1 MLVPGLLSHVPDCVL
16 ILQTESRQV
25 ITERRDCAVGSP
37 SRACSRRCLLVW
49 VCRGEKAEM
58 ARPVCPGPAV
68 VHLVDPIKPTGR
80 DETAQAEPEL
90 MRRVSSPVLWSRRS
104 LLDTPRMSPPVRS
117 SSGNGSMI
125 PSVRCFMKRVDGG
138 ANVERDASIGVG
150 QSNGRRG
157 HEDEGESVLFL
168 QLWEPP
174 AIAIGVATEKA
185 GSKSSDLEV
194 GTLSRDR
201 R

>member
-1 MLVPGLLSHVPDCVL
+1 
-16 ILQTESRQV
+16 
-25 ITERRDCAVGSP
+25 
-37 SRACSRRCLLVW
+37 
-49 VCRGEKAEM
+49 
-58 ARPVCPGPAV
+58 
-68 VHLVDPIKPTGR
+68 
-80 DETAQAEPEL
+80 
-90 MRRVSSPVLWSRRS
+90 
-104 LLDTPRMSPPVRS
+104 
-117 SSGNGSMI
+117 MI

-138 ANVERDASIGVG
+138 ANVQGDASIGVR

-174 AIAIGVATEKA
+174 AIAIGVATEKV

-201 R
+201 RRLRKKLPLLPKTVRYGACTVCILRYSPPSKIRSSHTFPA

>member
-1 MLVPGLLSHVPDCVL
+1 
-16 ILQTESRQV
+16 
-25 ITERRDCAVGSP
+25 
-37 SRACSRRCLLVW
+37 
-49 VCRGEKAEM
+49 
-58 ARPVCPGPAV
+58 
-68 VHLVDPIKPTGR
+68 
-80 DETAQAEPEL
+80 
-90 MRRVSSPVLWSRRS
+90 
-104 LLDTPRMSPPVRS
+104 
-117 SSGNGSMI
+117 MI
-125 PSVRCFMKRVDGG
+125 PSVRCFTKRVDGG

-174 AIAIGVATEKA
+174 AVAIGVATEKV

-201 R
+201 RRLRKNSLQVLPLLPMDEARRYGTASVFHVYSPPSTQ

>member
-1 MLVPGLLSHVPDCVL
+1 
-16 ILQTESRQV
+16 
-25 ITERRDCAVGSP
+25 
-37 SRACSRRCLLVW
+37 
-49 VCRGEKAEM
+49 
-58 ARPVCPGPAV
+58 
-68 VHLVDPIKPTGR
+68 
-80 DETAQAEPEL
+80 
-90 MRRVSSPVLWSRRS
+90 
-104 LLDTPRMSPPVRS
+104 
-117 SSGNGSMI
+117 MI
-125 PSVRCFMKRVDGG
+125 PSVRCFTKRVDGG

-174 AIAIGVATEKA
+174 AIAIGVATEKV

-201 R
+201 RRKLAQGLSCRSSRRMERDGTVRRLYFTVFAPI